1 MRWALSIAGLL
12 VSAEVALAQS
22 VVPIRAIRAEQV
34 VRPADIVS
42 APESWPGAIDDMEQV
57 IGREARVTLYPGRPI
72 LIGDLAERAVV
83 DRNQITQLHYAAGGL
98 AIVTEGR
105 ALSRGRPGE
114 RIRVMNIE
122 SRMTIWG
129 TVRADGTVEVSP

>member
-1 MRWALSIAGLL
+1 MNQAGIL
-12 VSAEVALAQS
+12 VLVMVFGVPSFAQS

-34 VRPADIVS
+34 VRPSDIS
-42 APESWPGAIDDMEQV
+42 AARDSWPGAISQLEDA

-72 LIGDLAERAVV
+72 LQGDLAERAVV
-83 DRNQITQLHYAAGGL
+83 DRNQIVLLNYSTGGL
-98 AIVTEGR
+98 AIIAEGR

-114 RIRVMNIE
+114 RIRAMNVA

-129 TVRADGTVEVSP
+129 TVQADGTLEVSQ